1 MRCNPAM
8 LTCLAASLLFS
19 VPAFAR
25 DLTMVSFGGSLQ
37 DATREAWVDPFSKE
51 TKTPVK
57 MDTYNGS
64 LSLIRAQVDAGTVN
78 WDVADIESN
87 DVLQGCQEGYLE
99 PLDWSRLK
107 VAKTDLLAPS
117 ASLTP
122 CGVGMFTGALVLAY
136 DGDKIKD
143 GPKTWADF
151 WDVKKYPGKRGLGAD
166 PKRSMEIAMMADGVP
181 PDQVYAEL
189 RKPGGIDRAFKKL
202 DELKPY
208 ITWYKLG
215 AEAIQLLSSGEV
227 SMVPAFSGR
236 VIAANR
242 SEKRNFKMS
251 WDAGGIYFVE
261 YAAIVKGT
269 PNLDKAYDLLNYI
282 IAPKNQ
288 ARFPQYIGYGP
299 TNLKAYSSIDPKYA
313 ADLMT
318 PEMVKHTLQRDDT
331 FWNDHND
338 ELTQRFNV
346 WLAK

>member
-1 MRCNPAM
+1 MRRSIVM
-8 LTCLAASLLFS
+8 FTGLFASLAITTPVL
-19 VPAFAR
+19 AR

-37 DATREAWVDPFSKE
+37 DAVRQAWVEPFSKQSG
-51 TKTPVK
+51 TPVT

-78 WDVADIESN
+78 WDVMDIESN

-99 PLDWSRLK
+99 ELDWSRLK
-107 VAKTDLLAPS
+107 ISKDDLLAPS
-117 ASLTP
+117 GTMTP
-122 CGVGMFTGALVLAY
+122 CGVGIFTGALVLAY
-136 DGDKIKD
+136 DSDKLKD
-143 GPKTWADF
+143 APQTWADF
-151 WDVKKYPGKRGLGAD
+151 WDVKKFPGKRGLGAD

-202 DELKPY
+202 DELKPF

-227 SMVPAFSGR
+227 AMVPAFSGR

-242 SEKRNFKMS
+242 SENRNFKMV
-251 WDAGGIYFVE
+251 WQAGGIYFVE

-269 PNLDKAYDLLNYI
+269 PNLDKAYDLLNFI
-282 IAPKNQ
+282 VSPANQ
-288 ARFPQYIGYGP
+288 QRFPEYIGYGP
-299 TNLKAYSSIDPKYA
+299 ANLKAYDGMDPKFGA
-313 ADLMT
+313 ELMT
-318 PEMVKHTLQRDDT
+318 PDMVKNTLRRDDT
-331 FWNDHND
+331 FWTDNND

-346 WLAK
+346 WAAK